1 MYVSTLGKCKKKFK
15 HTSGFVLETSRM
27 YVFYEI
33 RRRRGLSEKRMQ
45 RRKTDE
51 RQHAKEGIYRTAMR
65 ICRMWGVAETL
76 DSGIP
81 PYETPIATQS
91 AENEKLVLQWAEE
104 YVQLRENGEELWRF
118 FEKKIKNL
126 RKPEQN

>member
-1 MYVSTLGKCKKKFK
+1 MKSDGGADYQ
-15 HTSGFVLETSRM
+15 
-27 YVFYEI
+27 
-33 RRRRGLSEKRMQ
+33 KRMQ

-126 RKPEQN
+126 RKPEQK